1 MACERDDWF
10 MRCVADVMVRDVQT
24 VTTSEVVGP
33 MRDLMVDLE
42 IHGLPVLDDDGSVVG
57 IVTSS
62 DLVEDLPPELL
73 ATAVMSDEVVSVT
86 PDTTLVEAARTMLDS
101 RIHHLVVVDQ
111 GEVIG
116 MASSFDLLRELAGD
130 VEAHESSTIP
140 GRPHAQPGDVIVIR
154 GHAIGRKERKG
165 TITEAR
171 GEDGGPPFIV
181 QWHDDPHDEP
191 HDVFF
196 FPGTDADVVPKTEKG

>member
-1 MACERDDWF
+1 
-10 MRCVADVMVRDVQT
+10 MVRDVQT

-42 IHGLPVLDDDGSVVG
+42 IHGLPVLDDYDSVVG

-62 DLVEDLPPELL
+62 DLIEDLPPELL

-86 PDTTLVEAARTMLDS
+86 PDATLVEAARTMLDS

-116 MASSFDLLRELAGD
+116 MASSFDLTASKSIPRTISAWSMTT
-130 VEAHESSTIP
+130 VTSS
-140 GRPHAQPGDVIVIR
+140 RS
-154 GHAIGRKERKG
+154 
-165 TITEAR
+165 AR
-171 GEDGGPPFIV
+171 TTV
-181 QWHDDPHDEP
+181 
-191 HDVFF
+191 
-196 FPGTDADVVPKTEKG
+196 K